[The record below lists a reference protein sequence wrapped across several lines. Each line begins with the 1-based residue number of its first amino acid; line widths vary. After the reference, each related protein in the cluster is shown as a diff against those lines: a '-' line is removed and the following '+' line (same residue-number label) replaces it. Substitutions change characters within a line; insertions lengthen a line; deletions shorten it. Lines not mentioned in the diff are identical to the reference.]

1 MPSRKKSKPNQSSK
15 KKADHEWIRI
25 RYHLYQKTHAQVQR
39 MLGEES
45 LGLKKYRASYE
56 KECKGN
62 WLVSTRTDLR
72 KEVAA
77 STLVLLGDFHALKQ
91 SQRTQLRVMQSYH
104 EWNQK
109 QRKKQGIVLAVEFFS
124 WIHQAKLEKYL
135 KDQMS
140 ESEFLTIIEWGK
152 SWGFPWSHYLPLI
165 SWAKALSIPI
175 YGINKKQTQRD
186 ASSLRYRDR
195 YSAEVLAN
203 IREKHPDSII
213 FVIYGDLH
221 LAGPHLPRE
230 IEGRLRQEKT
240 LKIFQ
245 NSEKIYFELMDRGL
259 DLKVDVVRLA
269 EKKFCILSVP
279 PWVKWQTYLNVL
291 ESYLIR
297 EGFAE
302 EEVDYTD
309 QIEQYLKLYTEEFGI
324 PLPEGSSE
332 VFTTTD
338 EGRQRAPG
346 PPISPPISLWRKLEK
361 AVPRNLLAD
370 YKYMIENSQ
379 SFYIPEIAGS
389 YLAKPSVNH
398 FSELAMGTIYAR
410 LSGWKQRPPAGP
422 IHFSRLIWLEAVLY
436 FGTKVVNP
444 RRKTDMIR
452 DIQQSLAL
460 RVTNNESREILQ
472 LALRRKIFEKGL
484 REGQEVK
491 LPPAVKIRRSSY
503 IEAARLLGG
512 MLGEKLYFAYHEGLV
527 STEKLLEWLR
537 QDLSRGQFEKFY
549 FAFLKQI
556 DSYPDP
562 FVSKKEKL

>member
-1 MPSRKKSKPNQSSK
+1 MPSRKKSNPTQGSK

-25 RYHLYQKTHAQVQR
+25 RYHLYQKTYAQVQR

-45 LGLKKYRASYE
+45 LGLRKYRASYE
-56 KECKGN
+56 KECKGP
-62 WLVSTRTDLR
+62 WLVSSRTDLR
-72 KEVAA
+72 KEVAS

-109 QRKKQGIVLAVEFFS
+109 RRKKQGIVLAVEFFS
-124 WIHQAKLEKYL
+124 WMHQGVLEKYL
-135 KDQMS
+135 KDEMS
-140 ESEFLTIIEWGK
+140 ENEFLTTIEWSK
-152 SWGFPWSHYLPLI
+152 TWGFPWSHYLPLI
-165 SWAKALSIPI
+165 HWAKAHSIPI
-175 YGINKKQTQRD
+175 YGINKKQTQRN
-186 ASSLRYRDR
+186 ASSLRFRDR

-230 IEGRLRQEKT
+230 IDNRLRQEKT

-269 EKKFCILSVP
+269 ERKFCILSVP

-291 ESYLIR
+291 ESFLIR
-297 EGFAE
+297 EGFSDE
-302 EEVDYTD
+302 EMDYTD
-309 QIEQYLKLYTEEFGI
+309 QIELYLRLYSEEFEI
-324 PLPEGSSE
+324 PFPEGSSE
-332 VFTTTD
+332 VFTASD
-338 EGRQRAPG
+338 ERHRGAPAA
-346 PPISPPISLWRKLEK
+346 PTSLWRKLEK
-361 AVPRNLLAD
+361 AVPRTLLSD

-379 SFYIPEIAGS
+379 SFYIPEIAAS
-389 YLAKPSVNH
+389 YLAKASVNH
-398 FSELAMGTIYAR
+398 FSELAMGAIYAR
-410 LSGWKQRPPAGP
+410 LSGWSQRPPAGQA
-422 IHFSRLIWLEAVLY
+422 HFSRLIWLEAVLY

-460 RVTNNESREILQ
+460 RVTNKESREILQ

-484 REGQEVK
+484 RAGKEVQ
-491 LPPAVKIRRSSY
+491 LPPSVKVRSSTY
-503 IEAARLLGG
+503 IEASRLLGG

-527 STEKLLEWLR
+527 SPEKLLDWLR
-537 QDLSRGQFEKFY
+537 QDLGRGQFEKFY
-549 FAFLKQI
+549 FGLLKQI